1 MNGLVISLYTGYSA
15 SIISIN
21 FSSDLCQRSAE
32 VKVEVTSFLGGLL
45 IMDFSFCTSEV
56 TLLTE
61 HILERKFLMSVTNG
75 RYYKR

>member
-1 MNGLVISLYTGYSA
+1 MNGLVISLYTGYSV

-32 VKVEVTSFLGGLL
+32 VKIEVTAFLDGLL
-45 IMDFSFCTSEV
+45 ITDFSFCTTEV

-61 HILERKFLMSVTNG
+61 DTLVRKFLMSVTNG